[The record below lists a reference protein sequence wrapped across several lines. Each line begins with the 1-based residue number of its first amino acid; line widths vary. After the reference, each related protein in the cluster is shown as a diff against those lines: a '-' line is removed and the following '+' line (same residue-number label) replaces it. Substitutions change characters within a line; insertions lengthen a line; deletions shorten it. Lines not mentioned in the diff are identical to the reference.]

1 MAATKVS
8 NIIVPEVFNP
18 YVVQRTAELSALVR
32 SGIVVPD
39 PLFDALASKGGTLIN
54 MPFYNDLTGD
64 DDLLVDT
71 ADITVNNI
79 GTDKDIAAL
88 LTRSKAWGVT
98 DLAKSLSGDDPMMA
112 IGDMVANFWA
122 RAEQKTLIKTLT
134 GVFADNIAN
143 DAADHVK
150 DVSIAD
156 GANAVDANK
165 IGSDAIIEASALLGD
180 AMMGLTAIA
189 MHSVCYAKLQKL
201 NLIDF
206 TPTNVQNI
214 GFGTYLGKTVIVD
227 DGCPVANGGVSGKVY
242 TSYLFGRG
250 AIARG
255 EGSPEVPTETD
266 RDSLGSG
273 GQDILVTRRHFI
285 LHPRGIKF
293 ASGSVAALTPTNAE
307 LALAA
312 NWNRVYESKNVR
324 LVALKTNG

>member
-8 NIIVPEVFNP
+8 DIIVPEIFNP
-18 YVVQRTAELSALVR
+18 YVVQRTAELSLLVR

-39 PLFDALASKGGTLIN
+39 PQMDVLASAGGTLIN

-64 DDLLVDT
+64 DELLVDT
-71 ADITVNNI
+71 ADITVNSI

-88 LTRSKAWGVT
+88 LTRTRAWGVT
-98 DLAKSLSGDDPMMA
+98 DLAKSLSGDDAMMA
-112 IGDMVANFWA
+112 IGDLVANFWA

-143 DAADHVK
+143 DASDHVK

-156 GANAVDANK
+156 GVNAVTANL
-165 IGSDAIIEASALLGD
+165 IGATSVIEASALLGD

-189 MHSVCYAKLQKL
+189 MHSVCYANLQKL

-206 TPTNVQNI
+206 TPTNVQNV

-227 DGCPVANGGVSGKVY
+227 DGCPSVAGGTSGKVY
-242 TSYLFGRG
+242 TSYLFGAG

-255 EGSPEVPTETD
+255 EGSPEQPTEMD

-273 GQDILVTRRHFI
+273 GTDILITRRHYI

-293 ASGSVAALTPTNAE
+293 TSGSVVAKTPTNSE
-307 LALAA
+307 LALAV
-312 NWNRVYESKNVR
+312 NWDRVYESKNIR
-324 LVALKTNG
+324 MVALKTNG

>member
-8 NIIVPEVFNP
+8 NIIIPEIFNP
-18 YVVQRTAELSALVR
+18 YVVERTAELSALVR

-39 PLFDALASKGGTLIN
+39 PQMDVLASAGGTLIN
-54 MPFYNDLTGD
+54 MPFFTDLTGD
-64 DDLLVDT
+64 DDLLDDT
-71 ADITVNNI
+71 ADIPVNAI
-79 GTDKDIAAL
+79 GTNKDIATL
-88 LTRSKAWGVT
+88 LMRTKSWGVT
-98 DLAKSLSGDDPMMA
+98 DLAKSISGDDPMRA
-112 IGDMVANFWA
+112 IGDLVADYWA
-122 RAEQKTLIKTLT
+122 RKEQTTLIKILT

-143 DAADHVK
+143 DSADHVH

-156 GANAVDANK
+156 GANAASTNLIGAN
-165 IGSDAIIEASALLGD
+165 SVIEASALLGD

-189 MHSVCYAKLQKL
+189 MHSVCYANLQKQ

-206 TPTNVQNI
+206 TPTNVQNV

-227 DGCPVANGGVSGKVY
+227 DGCPSIAGGTSGKVY

-255 EGSPEVPTETD
+255 EGKPEYPTEMD

-273 GQDILVTRRHFI
+273 GTDVLITRRHYI

-293 ASGSVAALTPTNAE
+293 TSASVVKTTPTNSE

-312 NWNRVYESKNVR
+312 NWDRVYESKNIR